1 MSLVSKMSLEV
12 VEGQWVPD
20 DPTMSTAHG
29 TLTLTITAENYLI
42 EKVQQAI
49 VATVNEDNSEV
60 VVPCPDR
67 VLDGRHRKRGY

>member
-12 VEGQWVPD
+12 VDGRWVPR
-20 DPTMSTAHG
+20 PTRSTAHG
-29 TLTLTITAENYLI
+29 DPHLAITAENYLI

-60 VVPCPDR
+60 GVLCPDR
-67 VLDGRHRKRGY
+67 VLQRASP